1 MKRKIIFLGLA
12 MAVFALQ
19 PVFAGKTEKIKM
31 ENIRGEAIGTEDE
44 TLKQVREKAI
54 NNAKL
59 EALRKAGI
67 SENINSY
74 SNMFKYENTNKYE
87 EMFTADIFSSIN
99 GEVIV
104 DEIINDQKDIT
115 SEGLQKVV
123 VFINCTVIKYETNSD
138 LTFSV
143 EISGIEKF
151 YKHESGLIYKVK
163 PAKNCYMR
171 AFLISNI
178 SESNMLFPSEH
189 ETDKMLEKDKEYT
202 FPDQNLF
209 ENYTLTTDKGNEE
222 AYRLILVFVK
232 EDIRFLDVTRPKTSE
247 DKEGMKLLS
256 EVSYKTVASWI
267 FKIPPDQRLVQ
278 TFSFTVVK

>member
-1 MKRKIIFLGLA
+1 MKNKYLFIVIGLVFISFQNIFADKG
-12 MAVFALQ
+12 
-19 PVFAGKTEKIKM
+19 EKIKM

-44 TLKQVREKAI
+44 TLKQIKEKAI

-99 GEVIV
+99 GEVIL
-104 DEIINDQKDIT
+104 DQIVNEQKSIT
-115 SEGLQKVV
+115 NEGLQKVTV
-123 VFINCTVIKYETNSD
+123 LINCTVIKYETNSD
-138 LTFSV
+138 LSFSA
-143 EISGIEKF
+143 EINGIEKF
-151 YKHESGLIYKVK
+151 YKHESGLVYKVK
-163 PAKNCYMR
+163 PSKNCYLR

-178 SESNMLFPSEH
+178 SESNMLFPSVH
-189 ETDKMLEKDKEYT
+189 EIDKMLEKDKEYT

-209 ENYTLTTDKGNEE
+209 QNYTLTTDKGNEE

-232 EDIRFLDVTRPKTSE
+232 DDIRFLDVTKPKTKE
-247 DKEGMKLLS
+247 DKEGMLLLP
-256 EVSYKTVASWI
+256 EVTYKTVASWI